1 MDNRTLGI
9 VIVALG
15 AAAVLVGLLVMAGG
29 PGWFGRLPGDLRWG
43 SGGVRVF
50 VPLTSMLLVS
60 VVLSLV
66 LWLVRRFF

>member
-1 MDNRTLGI
+1 MDNRTLGLL
-9 VIVALG
+9 VVALG

-29 PGWFGRLPGDLRWG
+29 LGWFGRLPGDVRWG

-50 VPLTSMLLVS
+50 VPVTSMLLAS

-66 LWLVRRFF
+66 LWLVRRFT